1 MFLDFILSMEQEDK
15 YLIYDNRI
23 KELEEENEK
32 LKKDVK
38 AWRKYAKD
46 KDVIINSLLK
56 RLCVLKFII

>member
-1 MFLDFILSMEQEDK
+1 MEQEDK